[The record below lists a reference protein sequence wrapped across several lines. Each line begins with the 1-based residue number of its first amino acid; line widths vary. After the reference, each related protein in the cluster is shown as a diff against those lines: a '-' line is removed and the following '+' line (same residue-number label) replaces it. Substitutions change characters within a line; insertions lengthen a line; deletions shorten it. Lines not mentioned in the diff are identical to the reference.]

1 MDIPYIFHI
10 FFLNMFHI
18 VSLLC
23 FLIFAV
29 RHTMR
34 RTMGS
39 GKISTH
45 YASNYG
51 AGVLVRHTMRRTM
64 GWWVELDTLFV
75 YAMGARSEFDTL
87 CVEVFLP

>member
-1 MDIPYIFHI
+1 
-10 FFLNMFHI
+10 MFHI

-87 CVEVFLP
+87 CVEVFLPVSYTHLTLPTKA